1 MRKCRSVQPPIRPVA
16 RLVRHRG
23 GNVVTTFALCAPLI
37 IGLSGYVVDKAVWQ
51 AQRFALQDVADTASL
66 VAARTLATDR
76 SHSPEA
82 RVAAAQ
88 ADAARTVFAARPD
101 LTPSITVS
109 RDGRTVTVGLVER
122 GMVSFAGVFGAQP
135 VDLAVTG
142 HAIVDRNAETAC
154 LSAGDPAT
162 VRCAPSERTGELAS
176 LRDGKARDRVLMPL
190 TQLVP

>member
-1 MRKCRSVQPPIRPVA
+1 M
-16 RLVRHRG
+16 
-23 GNVVTTFALCAPLI
+23 TTFALCAPLI

-154 LSAGDPAT
+154 RIDKSADHACRSTGSIANLAPPEPA
-162 VRCAPSERTGELAS
+162 
-176 LRDGKARDRVLMPL
+176 VLMPFARL
-190 TQLVP
+190 GP